1 MKKNKVLLLVS
12 LLAGLPLGL
21 SCMKYEPQPIN
32 EPQIAFADETSDSSE
47 TSETASDSTDETSE
61 DESDLYDTISQW
73 SKDVE
78 NVLNSVGGIIGI
90 SGASLLAIVMTA
102 IKMLIPNKRGLR
114 KLREEFKIENGDL
127 LKALNNDKE
136 AIAKLEQA
144 NKADREFFMQ
154 SIKLLANLSRNAKAK
169 EIVENV
175 NNYINGGE

>member
-12 LLAGLPLGL
+12 LLVGLPLGL

-32 EPQIAFADETSDSSE
+32 EPEIAFAGETSDVSISE
-47 TSETASDSTDETSE
+47 EEIIDETPE
-61 DESDLYDTISQW
+61 DESDIYDTISQW

-90 SGASLLAIVMTA
+90 SGASLLSIVMIA
-102 IKMLIPNKRGLR
+102 IKMLIPNKRGLK
-114 KLREEFKIENGDL
+114 KLREEFKVENGDL
-127 LKALNNDKE
+127 LKALNNDKD

-144 NKADREFFMQ
+144 NKDDREFFTNA
-154 SIKLLANLSRNAKAK
+154 IKLLANLSRNAKAK
-169 EIVENV
+169 EIVESV

>member
-12 LLAGLPLGL
+12 LLVGLPLGL
-21 SCMKYEPQPIN
+21 SCIKYEPQPFN
-32 EPQIAFADETSDSSE
+32 EPTIAFADEISDESISE
-47 TSETASDSTDETSE
+47 EVIEDTPE
-61 DESDLYDTISQW
+61 DERDIYDTISQW

-102 IKMLIPNKRGLR
+102 IKMLIPNKRGLK

-127 LKALNNDKE
+127 LKALNNDKD
-136 AIAKLEQA
+136 AIAKLERA
-144 NKADREFFMQ
+144 NKADREFFMNA
-154 SIKLLANLSRNAKAK
+154 IKLLANLSRNAKAK
-169 EIVENV
+169 EIVESV

>member
-12 LLAGLPLGL
+12 LLVGLPLGL
-21 SCMKYEPQPIN
+21 SCIKYEPQPFN
-32 EPQIAFADETSDSSE
+32 EPTIAFADEISDESISE
-47 TSETASDSTDETSE
+47 EVIVDTPE
-61 DESDLYDTISQW
+61 DERDIYDTISQW

-102 IKMLIPNKRGLR
+102 IKMLIPNKRGLK

-127 LKALNNDKE
+127 LKALNNDKD

-144 NKADREFFMQ
+144 NKADREFFMNA
-154 SIKLLANLSRNAKAK
+154 IKLLANLSRNAKAK
-169 EIVENV
+169 EIVESV

>member
-12 LLAGLPLGL
+12 LLVGLPLGL
-21 SCMKYEPQPIN
+21 SCMKYEPQPFN
-32 EPQIAFADETSDSSE
+32 EPTIAFADEISDESISE
-47 TSETASDSTDETSE
+47 EVIEDTPE
-61 DESDLYDTISQW
+61 DERDIYDTISQW

-102 IKMLIPNKRGLR
+102 IKMLIPNKRGLK
-114 KLREEFKIENGDL
+114 KLREEFKVENGDL
-127 LKALNNDKE
+127 LKALNNDKD

-144 NKADREFFMQ
+144 NKADREFFMNA
-154 SIKLLANLSRNAKAK
+154 IKLLANLSRNAKAK
-169 EIVENV
+169 EIVESV

>member
-12 LLAGLPLGL
+12 LLVGLPLGL
-21 SCMKYEPQPIN
+21 SCMKYEPQPFN
-32 EPQIAFADETSDSSE
+32 EPTIAFADEISDESISE
-47 TSETASDSTDETSE
+47 EVIVDTPE
-61 DESDLYDTISQW
+61 DERDIYDTISQW

-90 SGASLLAIVMTA
+90 SGVSLLAIVMTA
-102 IKMLIPNKRGLR
+102 IKMLIPNKRGLK

-127 LKALNNDKE
+127 LKALNNDKD

-144 NKADREFFMQ
+144 NKADREFFMNA
-154 SIKLLANLSRNAKAK
+154 IKLLANLSRNAKAK
-169 EIVENV
+169 EIVESV